1 MFLKKKKKDNELKPS
16 LFHGL
21 TVNDDS
27 KGLSGPSGHFW
38 VLDKQP
44 TDEEAEDGEW
54 EWLQLWGGQLF
65 SSYTS

>member
-1 MFLKKKKKDNELKPS
+1 MQRVIFLKKKTQKLRPS

-38 VLDKQP
+38 ALDKQP

-54 EWLQLWGGQLF
+54 AWLQL
-65 SSYTS
+65 

>member
-1 MFLKKKKKDNELKPS
+1 MCEKKHAESNILKKKNNKLRPS

-38 VLDKQP
+38 ALDKQP

-54 EWLQLWGGQLF
+54 AWLQL
-65 SSYTS
+65 